1 MKMNSFVFLLVLLIA
16 SCKEFEPEA
25 KVVDSNDAQQMV
37 NSIVYKQDARTKICY
52 GILETTRLNTSISAS
67 NSISITYV
75 PCNLVPEFK
84 TDTNKVAD
92 KLENAVNELLK

>member
-1 MKMNSFVFLLVLLIA
+1 MKMKSFVFLSALLLA
-16 SCKEFEPEA
+16 SCDLFNPEA
-25 KVVDSNDAQQMV
+25 EVVDTNDAQKMV

-52 GILETTRLNTSISAS
+52 GVLQTSRISTS
-67 NSISITYV
+67 GSGTSITYV

>member
-1 MKMNSFVFLLVLLIA
+1 MKMKSFVFLLVLLIA
-16 SCKEFEPEA
+16 SCKVFEPEA
-25 KVVDSNDAQQMV
+25 KVVDANYAQVMV
-37 NSIVYKQDARTKICY
+37 DSIVYKQDVRTKICY
-52 GILETTRLNTSISAS
+52 GIVNTNISAS